1 MGNFAPVQPG
11 QTALAIGAGTLAAL
25 AVALLVLLLRARR
38 PGVPAEARALLA
50 QVPGALGDAALLL
63 DPEGFV
69 VAGNAEAAALAGL
82 APDRLRGARASVIL
96 GEDLAVLQ
104 RGAARGPSA
113 ARVHLRT
120 PGGAAP
126 ARAVVVRVSSRPPRD
141 LAVLRPEPMV
151 ARPTPPPLPLPPV
164 RPGAGPCP
172 ADLGAIA
179 AALREPL
186 ARACTAASML
196 RLLAP
201 RLALGAGEL
210 ARLEGALG
218 DLERRLGA
226 LAATSGAGAVRPV
239 DLAAAFGEIAA
250 QLPPGV
256 RVRAALEPAPV
267 LADEARLRAMLRE
280 LLRAVCEALPS
291 GGELT
296 ATVSVRRGAAVLELG
311 RAGGRG
317 AGEAGAA
324 ALARAALGPEG
335 ARVEEETAP
344 GRGRVLRLVLPLAA
358 PPAAP
363 AHAPTAGATGP
374 RFV

>member
-25 AVALLVLLLRARR
+25 AVALLALLLRARR

-50 QVPGALGDAALLL
+50 EVPGALGDAALLL
-63 DPEGFV
+63 DPGGFV

-82 APDRLRGARASVIL
+82 PPERLRGARASVIL

-113 ARVHLRT
+113 ARVQLRT
-120 PGGAAP
+120 RGGVAP

-141 LAVLRPEPMV
+141 LAVLRPEP
-151 ARPTPPPLPLPPV
+151 AAPRPTPPPLPPA
-164 RPGAGPCP
+164 RPGAGPSS

-186 ARACTAASML
+186 ARAATAASML

-201 RLALGAGEL
+201 RLPLGAGEL

-226 LAATSGAGAVRPV
+226 LGASSGGGGVRPV
-239 DLAAAFGEIAA
+239 DLAAALGELAA

-267 LADEARLRAMLRE
+267 LADEARLRATLRE
-280 LLRAVCEALPS
+280 LLRAMSEALPA

-296 ATVSVRRGAAVLELG
+296 ATVAVRRGAAVLELG

-358 PPAAP
+358 PRAAP
-363 AHAPTAGATGP
+363 AHAPTAGATDP

>member
-11 QTALAIGAGTLAAL
+11 QTALAIGAGTLAVL
-25 AVALLVLLLRARR
+25 AVTLLALLLRTRR

-82 APDRLRGARASVIL
+82 APDRLRGAKASVIL

-113 ARVHLRT
+113 ARVQLRT
-120 PGGAAP
+120 RGGAAA

-141 LAVLRPEPMV
+141 LAVLRPEP
-151 ARPTPPPLPLPPV
+151 ALPRPTPPPLPPA
-164 RPGAGPCP
+164 RPGAGACS

-186 ARACTAASML
+186 ARASTAASML

-226 LAATSGAGAVRPV
+226 LGASSGGSAARPV
-239 DLAAAFGEIAA
+239 DLAAALGELAA

-256 RVRAALEPAPV
+256 RVRATLEPAPV

-280 LLRAVCEALPS
+280 LLRAMCEALPA

-296 ATVSVRRGAAVLELG
+296 ATVAVRRGAAVLELG

-374 RFV
+374 SFV